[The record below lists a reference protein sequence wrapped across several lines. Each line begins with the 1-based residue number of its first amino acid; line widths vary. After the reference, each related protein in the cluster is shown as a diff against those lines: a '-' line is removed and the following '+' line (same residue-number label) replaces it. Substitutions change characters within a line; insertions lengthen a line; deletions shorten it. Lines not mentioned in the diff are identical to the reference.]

1 MNKYFDETIKYA
13 LRSNLMIFPFVK
25 KVKKLYKLA
34 EDELFQVNNERFL
47 KIFRKAIVKSDF
59 YNKLYKDHGITL
71 RDINSLAD
79 ITKLP
84 VIDKKMIQDNPDRL
98 LTVPKFFTWESHT
111 AGSTGTPLTVYWD
124 YFSLLRE
131 QAYFYVYRRR
141 RGFKYGNRLVSL
153 RGHLN
158 RVLRELKI
166 GLSNTLYLSSY
177 QINEQT
183 IEYYYQRILTYK
195 PVAIEGY
202 PSSLYGLCCFIKD
215 KNLHLS
221 IPVCF
226 TSSETLF
233 DFQRKLI
240 EDVLNTKIYDNYGN
254 TERTIFLAEC
264 IDHRG
269 YFSQPGYSINEF
281 RDDCVITTSLINSS
295 FPLIRYKVNDVV
307 SLAASPKLIDSELC
321 IVDFING
328 RTEDNIIAKDGSRIG
343 NLYHLFK
350 ELKNVKLAQILQ
362 HARGII
368 TINIVPDGIFSE
380 EEKTKLI
387 TKIDE
392 RIGLDNIDFTIASI
406 DSSQIIYT
414 ERNKFRQIVSTV
426 QRQNL

>member
-1 MNKYFDETIKYA
+1 MNKFLNETLKYA

-25 KVKKLYKLA
+25 KVEKLFKLTEA
-34 EDELFQVNNERFL
+34 ELYQVNNERFL
-47 KIFRKAIVKSDF
+47 KIFKKAATRSDF
-59 YNKLYKDHGITL
+59 YNKFYKSHGITTK
-71 RDINSLAD
+71 DIHSLED

-84 VIDKKMIQDNPDRL
+84 VIDKNMIHDNPDRL

-124 YFSLLRE
+124 YFSSLRE

-158 RVLRELKI
+158 RALRELKI

-183 IEYYYQRILTYK
+183 IEYYYQRILAYK

-202 PSSLYGLCCFIKD
+202 PSSLYGLCCFMKD

-295 FPLIRYKVNDVV
+295 FPLIRYKVNDVI
-307 SLAASPKLIDSELC
+307 SLAASPKLIDSELR

-368 TINIVPDGIFSE
+368 TINIVPNGILPE
-380 EEKTKLI
+380 EEKAKLVA
-387 TKIDE
+387 KIDE
-392 RIGLDNIDFTIASI
+392 RIGLDNIDFTIAII

-414 ERNKFRQIVSTV
+414 ERNKFRQIVSTIH
-426 QRQNL
+426 